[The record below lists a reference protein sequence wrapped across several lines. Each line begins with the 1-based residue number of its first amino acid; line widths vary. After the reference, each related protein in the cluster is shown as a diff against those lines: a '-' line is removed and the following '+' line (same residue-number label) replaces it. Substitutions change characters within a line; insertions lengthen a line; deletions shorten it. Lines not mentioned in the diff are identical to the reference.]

1 MNLYTFENSKSL
13 SQIITFA
20 GTSVFRQLGQY
31 LDQFFISSWHL
42 ISKFRAGYPRFNV
55 LPLQQSCILEQSF
68 VQRVPF
74 KGPEITNPGN
84 FRKITKITKT
94 PQQHQLT
101 NNWRTEKIEYALMK
115 EKKIFIIAKVV
126 VHIKKFSELIR
137 SRVFLVKKTIEKY
150 ETLPFR
156 ASF

>member
-1 MNLYTFENSKSL
+1 
-13 SQIITFA
+13 
-20 GTSVFRQLGQY
+20 
-31 LDQFFISSWHL
+31 
-42 ISKFRAGYPRFNV
+42 
-55 LPLQQSCILEQSF
+55 
-68 VQRVPF
+68 
-74 KGPEITNPGN
+74 
-84 FRKITKITKT
+84 
-94 PQQHQLT
+94 
-101 NNWRTEKIEYALMK
+101 MK